1 MKDNKLPV
9 INFRHRLPVQIR
21 FNDID
26 MFGHLNNSIYLQFL
40 DMGKYAYFR
49 QFMTDTFGSEPTAPV
64 VANINC
70 DFIEP
75 TKIDERLEVLTAIT
89 NIADSSMVLDQ
100 RIVSS
105 TGRVKCSARTIMV
118 NIDLST
124 TRPVTVSDLWRK
136 RINDYES
143 STAE

>member
-1 MKDNKLPV
+1 MKEKELPE
-9 INFRHRLPVQIR
+9 INFHHRMGVQIR

-26 MFGHLNNSIYLQFL
+26 MFGHLNNSVYIQFF

-70 DFIEP
+70 DFLEP

-89 NIADSSMVLDQ
+89 EIADSSMVLQQ

-105 TGRVKCSARTIMV
+105 AGRVKCTARTIMV
-118 NIDLST
+118 NIDLAT
-124 TRPVTVSDLWRK
+124 GRPTPVSDEWRK
-136 RINDYES
+136 KITDYENR
-143 STAE
+143 

>member
-1 MKDNKLPV
+1 MKENRLPE

-26 MFGHLNNSIYLQFL
+26 MFGHINNSIYLQFL

-75 TKIDERLEVLTAIT
+75 TKIDEKLEVLTAIT
-89 NIADSSMVLDQ
+89 DIADSSMTLDQ
-100 RIVSS
+100 RVVNAD
-105 TGRVKCSARTIMV
+105 GRVKCSARTIMV
-118 NIDLST
+118 NVSLADG
-124 TRPVTVSDLWRK
+124 RPSTVSDPWRH
-136 RINDYES
+136 RISDYES
-143 STAE
+143 HKN